1 MFKVLDHP
9 HGATSSSLY
18 TDVSVIPRLLLSLVF
33 YSFAIAASGILAVAA
48 QDVVNGQVLTQGFS
62 VLDSPQPNFVLNAG
76 SSSEVA
82 IQVPSLTNATFGL
95 DSLEVYLVS
104 SDPQMNITISSGPQA
119 LTQEP
124 GSDVKHIR
132 WNVPTCLQSG
142 SYNLTLYEASHFNDA
157 SFFAITPI
165 PVQVRNSGNVSSSC
179 DLPVNPLQSQPQPS
193 NPPPSNLTRGYASGG
208 TPSTATTT
216 SSAPGSVLTPPPG
229 GGIITVTAGDG
240 DITIGISDLPGTIVV
255 EPSGGAP
262 SETTTT
268 DAAGGVTTVFE
279 TIAPTATATFTQIVS
294 QPVTI
299 TFEETYVS
307 TLTAPGTTLE
317 FTVTQTVLSTTELV
331 STQVSSPEQAGLLP
345 VNSASRTM
353 LSTSLLLHWTLLA
366 VALAYALL

>member
-1 MFKVLDHP
+1 MSKVLDHP
-9 HGATSSSLY
+9 HGATFSALY
-18 TDVSVIPRLLLSLVF
+18 TDAPVIPRLLLSLVVYF
-33 YSFAIAASGILAVAA
+33 IFAVSHILAVAA

-62 VLDSPQPNFVLNAG
+62 VLDSPQPNSVLNAG

-104 SDPQMNITISSGPQA
+104 SDPQTNITISSGPQA

-124 GSDVKHIR
+124 GSTVKHIH

-165 PVQVRNSGNVSSSC
+165 PMQVQNNGDVSSSC
-179 DLPVNPLQSQPQPS
+179 DVPVNPLQSQPQLS
-193 NPPPSNLTRGYASGG
+193 NPPPSDLTRGSADGG
-208 TPSTATTT
+208 TPPTATTT
-216 SSAPGSVLTPPPG
+216 SGAPESVLTPPAG

-262 SETTTT
+262 SETIT
-268 DAAGGVTTVFE
+268 DASGGVTTVFE

-299 TFEETYVS
+299 TIEETYVS
-307 TLTAPGTTLE
+307 TLTAPGTTRE
-317 FTVTQTVLSTTELV
+317 FTVTQTILSTTELV
-331 STQVSSPEQAGLLP
+331 STQITSPQQAGLLP
-345 VNSASRTM
+345 VNSASHTM
-353 LSTSLLLHWTLLA
+353 LSMSLLSHWTLLT
-366 VALAYALL
+366 VAFVHVFL